1 MGNAQ
6 GDRARLAEPPRR
18 KFAFNRG
25 VKHTRGECPA
35 NLAVACAFNRR
46 DPHKAG

>member
-25 VKHTRGECPA
+25 VKTHTG
-35 NLAVACAFNRR
+35 
-46 DPHKAG
+46 